1 MINLNERPAM
11 ENYYLLK
18 KLPEY
23 THIKETGKDIL
34 KDSKYYTNMQNENQW
49 NNKYRFSRKYLQF
62 FHDANQTQGLDKR
75 LALQQQEV
83 QKEENIKQ
91 QHKTVINF
99 MRKEALDR
107 LHERKMERINVQL
120 DSQQFIYNIN
130 EKNLKDLSMQEE
142 SAKIKRTLNKSQQGT
157 HYLTG
162 FAPTLWN
169 ELNQKSQKYLN
180 QSFNSKII
188 EKDSQAVENIN
199 KRIEKEQ
206 QDEELKNSLVKAN
219 MEKIR
224 NNFKERSIKNFQMQ
238 QKVLSKR
245 TSPLPNPPSRPVLE
259 IIKVRSK
266 SQINPEIVEKQKQEA
281 LLKKQ
286 YEEFLEQERDYLRK
300 INIQYEADKHKYSQQ
315 KPYSTNNDQNNNSFN
330 IIGRQQTMGPQS
342 SQSTSQNIQQNNNKN
357 VLLTFG
363 ATVNGSQ
370 SSNFNSS
377 SLQSEAF
384 KNKINNIF
392 NNQAHTDIQAP
403 FDVSSSAI
411 MMEKKISGQSPISN
425 FQHQNYQNFNYSMS
439 SLSNELDFQKKFQ
452 QNPTVF
458 GNGSISQIL
467 EKPMNPNEM
476 KNTGDLLQEISEQ
489 KIYKKNSQLKSSL
502 KSRSYS
508 QNTTENQV
516 HGNFSNSMMMENP
529 YNPLNEMSVTE
540 ASRSKELKNI
550 TESENQ
556 MQNDSQL
563 NQTIKKVNFTKEDSF
578 LEYNT
583 APTHMVEDRP
593 NQNKS
598 QNLINESD
606 LYANQNSFSVNSKNR
621 SIHSASLSATTTTSF
636 PLKYLKSPIVHKQ
649 NPHLNDLSQPKS
661 EKWPEK
667 FTDKA
672 EFRGLL
678 SSEIDKI
685 DSKLNNSFVK
695 TMTLQSKIVRDQ
707 TLNSI
712 DFRTASQTKKRFSS
726 TSKQPSTTYSD
737 NEQFSNQKPTA
748 TTYYYSDAINDPE
761 KQTYID
767 DLEKFDDSFSINNV
781 RRCFPGKTLN
791 EYRHVVKEFQKIKEK
806 DAQPSNTKK
815 RTMPTISPQKS
826 LNESRLHPSFLSQQK
841 QNSRIIQ

>member
-62 FHDANQTQGLDKR
+62 FHDANETLGLDKR

-83 QKEENIKQ
+83 QKEENLKQ

-130 EKNLKDLSMQEE
+130 EKNLNDLSMQEE
-142 SAKIKRTLNKSQQGT
+142 SIKVKRTLNKSQQGT

-180 QSFNSKII
+180 QSFNMKII

-206 QDEELKNSLVKAN
+206 QDEELKNSLVKVN

-245 TSPLPNPPSRPVLE
+245 TSPLPNPSRPVLE

-266 SQINPEIVEKQKQEA
+266 SQINPEVAEKQKQEA

-300 INIQYEADKHKYSQQ
+300 INAQYELDKNKYNQQ
-315 KPYSTNNDQNNNSFN
+315 KPYSNNNDQNTNL
-330 IIGRQQTMGPQS
+330 IGRQYTMASQS
-342 SQSTSQNIQQNNNKN
+342 SQSTNQNIQQNNNKN

-363 ATVNGSQ
+363 ASVNGSQ
-370 SSNFNSS
+370 SSNFINSS
-377 SLQSEAF
+377 MQSEAF

-392 NNQAHTDIQAP
+392 NNQYQKDTNVP
-403 FDVSSSAI
+403 FDASASAI
-411 MMEKKISGQSPISN
+411 LMEKKISGQSPIAN

-452 QNPTVF
+452 QNPPAF

-476 KNTGDLLQEISEQ
+476 KNTADLVQEVAEQ

-508 QNTTENQV
+508 QNNTENQAG
-516 HGNFSNSMMMENP
+516 GNFSNSMIMENP

-540 ASRSKELKNI
+540 ISRSKELKNN

-556 MQNDSQL
+556 MYNESQL
-563 NQTIKKVNFTKEDSF
+563 NQNIKKVNFTKEDSF

-583 APTHMVEDRP
+583 APAHIIDDRSNLNRTQ
-593 NQNKS
+593 NQ
-598 QNLINESD
+598 INESD
-606 LYANQNSFSVNSKNR
+606 LYAHQNSFSVNSKNR

-649 NPHLNDLSQPKS
+649 NPHINDLSQPKS

-667 FTDKA
+667 ITDKA

-678 SSEIDKI
+678 SGEIDKI
-685 DSKLNNSFVK
+685 ESKLNNSFVK

-707 TLNSI
+707 TLNSV
-712 DFRTASQTKKRFSS
+712 DFRTTSQTKKRFSS

-737 NEQFSNQKPTA
+737 NEQFSNQKQI
-748 TTYYYSDAINDPE
+748 TTYYSSINDPE
-761 KQTYID
+761 KQTYVD

-791 EYRHVVKEFQKIKEK
+791 EYRQVVKEFQKIKEK
-806 DAQPSNTKK
+806 DTKSDIK
-815 RTMPTISPQKS
+815 KITMPTISPQKN
-826 LNESRLHPSFLSQQK
+826 LNESRIHPSFLSQQK

>member
-62 FHDANQTQGLDKR
+62 FHDANDTQGLDKR

-83 QKEENIKQ
+83 LKEENLKQ

-142 SAKIKRTLNKSQQGT
+142 SIKVKRTLNKSQQGT

-180 QSFNSKII
+180 QSFNIKII

-199 KRIEKEQ
+199 KRIEKEY

-224 NNFKERSIKNFQMQ
+224 NNFKERSVQNFQMQ

-245 TSPLPNPPSRPVLE
+245 TSPLPYPPTKPVLE

-281 LLKKQ
+281 LQKKQ

-300 INIQYEADKHKYSQQ
+300 INIQYETDKHKYHQQ
-315 KPYSTNNDQNNNSFN
+315 KQYSNNNDQNSNNFN
-330 IIGRQQTMGPQS
+330 LIGRQNTMASQS
-342 SQSTSQNIQQNNNKN
+342 SQSTNQNIQLNNHKN
-357 VLLTFG
+357 ALLTFG

-377 SLQSEAF
+377 SFQSEAF

-392 NNQAHTDIQAP
+392 SNQAQTDIHAL
-403 FDVSSSAI
+403 FDVSASAI
-411 MMEKKISGQSPISN
+411 LMEKKISGQTPIAN
-425 FQHQNYQNFNYSMS
+425 FYHQNYQNFNYSMS
-439 SLSNELDFQKKFQ
+439 SLSNEQEIQKKFQ
-452 QNPTVF
+452 QNPTAF
-458 GNGSISQIL
+458 GNCSISQIL
-467 EKPMNPNEM
+467 EKPMNHNEM
-476 KNTGDLLQEISEQ
+476 KNHGDLAQETGEQ
-489 KIYKKNSQLKSSL
+489 KIYKKNYQLKSSL

-508 QNTTENQV
+508 QNTTEHQA
-516 HGNFSNSMMMENP
+516 GQNFSNSMIMENP
-529 YNPLNEMSVTE
+529 YNPLNEVSVTE

-550 TESENQ
+550 TETENQ
-556 MQNDSQL
+556 IQNESQL
-563 NQTIKKVNFTKEDSF
+563 NQNIKKVNFTKEDSF

-583 APTHMVEDRP
+583 EPPAHMIDDRH

-598 QNLINESD
+598 QNQINESD
-606 LYANQNSFSVNSKNR
+606 LYVDQNLFSVNSKNR

-649 NPHLNDLSQPKS
+649 NPHINDLSQPKS
-661 EKWPEK
+661 EKWPQK

-678 SSEIDKI
+678 SGEIDKTE
-685 DSKLNNSFVK
+685 SKLNNSFVK

-712 DFRTASQTKKRFSS
+712 DFRTTSQTKKRFSS
-726 TSKQPSTTYSD
+726 TYKQPSTTYSD
-737 NEQFSNQKPTA
+737 NEQFSNQKQTMA
-748 TTYYYSDAINDPE
+748 YYSAINDSE
-761 KQTYID
+761 KQTYVD
-767 DLEKFDDSFSINNV
+767 DLEKFDDSFSIQNI

-791 EYRHVVKEFQKIKEK
+791 EYRQVVKDFQKIKEK
-806 DAQPSNTKK
+806 DKYSDIKK

-826 LNESRLHPSFLSQQK
+826 LNESRIYPSFLSQQK